1 MGPVKLFHNSNP
13 VTIALKREGTKLS
26 LVDFIAKKCPSIVGP
41 NAVYHPTPYLFNGH
55 LQTAYASYYNG
66 TSSKQEIEYERELLS
81 LPDGGQLAL
90 DWAPIKPTD
99 MTDKTPILI
108 CLHGLTGGSYEAYI
122 RSVLEVIT
130 RDPFNY
136 RGVVINSRGCAGS
149 NITTPQLYN
158 GAYTED
164 ARNAIKY
171 IQQSLAPGT
180 PLIGIGFSLGSNIL
194 VKYLGEEGDKTPL
207 VAAMSVA
214 NPFDFKSSIEMLHQ
228 SILGRR
234 VYSTAMATNLKNSFK
249 RHMDMLVKGGK
260 IDPEKV
266 MSSNTLCEFDEVCTR
281 RLGDYSTV
289 NNYYRDASS
298 CRFIEFVRIPLLCFN
313 ALDDPIALKACIPY
327 DEIKINPNV
336 VLATT
341 ERGGHIGWFEHTLS
355 PTRWI
360 VKPLAEF
367 FVAIAEAY
375 DTRESSASSLTP
387 TEVDA
392 AVDKF
397 QSKS

>member
-1 MGPVKLFHNSNP
+1 MGPVKLFHSSNP
-13 VTIALKREGTKLS
+13 VTIALKREGRKVS
-26 LVDFIAKKCPSIVGP
+26 LVDYITQKCPSLVGP

-66 TSSKQEIEYERELLS
+66 STSKQDVVYEREILP
-81 LPDGGQLAL
+81 LPDDGQIAL

-99 MTDKTPILI
+99 MSDKTPILI

-122 RSVLEVIT
+122 KSVLEIT
-130 RDPFNY
+130 RAPFNY

-149 NITTPQLYN
+149 NITTPQLYS

-164 ARNAIKY
+164 ARNAIKH
-171 IQQSLAPGT
+171 IQKSLAPGT
-180 PLIGIGFSLGSNIL
+180 PMIGIGFSLGSNIL

-207 VAAMSVA
+207 VAGISVA

-228 SILGRR
+228 TFLGRR
-234 VYSTAMATNLKNSFK
+234 VYSTAMATNLKNAFK
-249 RHMDMLVKGGK
+249 RHMDILLEGGK
-260 IDPEKV
+260 VDRDQI
-266 MSSNTLCEFDEVCTR
+266 MSSKTLLQFDEACTR
-281 RLGDYSTV
+281 RLGNYTTV

-298 CRFIEFVRIPLLCFN
+298 CRFIEFVRVPLLCIN

-341 ERGGHIGWFEHTLS
+341 ENGGHIGWFEHYLYPS
-355 PTRWI
+355 RWV

-375 DTRESSASSLTP
+375 DTRESLPNSLSP
-387 TEVDA
+387 TQVDK
-392 AVDKF
+392 AVDDI
-397 QSKS
+397 QSKC